1 MLVSEPGYM
10 CSLIIPERSI
20 CDLPTDV
27 AMGFIH
33 ILDTAADFESAGFWD
48 IVDRLSVNNPRDHGD
63 EVFERLVGA
72 GRVDL
77 TANFRCW

>member
-1 MLVSEPGYM
+1 MS
-10 CSLIIPERSI
+10 
-20 CDLPTDV
+20 
-27 AMGFIH
+27 FIH

-48 IVDRLSVNNPRDHGD
+48 IVDRLPVNNPRDHGD

-72 GRVDL
+72 GRVDF